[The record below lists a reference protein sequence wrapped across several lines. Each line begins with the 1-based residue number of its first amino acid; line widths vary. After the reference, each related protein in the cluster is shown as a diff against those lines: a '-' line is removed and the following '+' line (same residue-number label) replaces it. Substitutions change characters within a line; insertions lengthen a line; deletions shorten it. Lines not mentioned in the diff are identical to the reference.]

1 MNFSNFSNENI
12 LATGSFDHTVRL
24 WNLGGKMLQLLSG
37 HEKEVTSVKFNP
49 NGQYLASSSLDRT
62 ARVWDIEYG
71 KCLYELKEHEA

>member
-1 MNFSNFSNENI
+1 
-12 LATGSFDHTVRL
+12 
-24 WNLGGKMLQLLSG
+24 MLQLLSG